1 MDNVKGK
8 AALVTGASRGIG
20 RAIAVA
26 FSALGL
32 KVAVN
37 YREQVHAARQT
48 YQVIERGGGIAAIF
62 QADVS
67 RKEEVERLIDEVT
80 GRFGGVDVLVNN
92 AGIVHR
98 DRLENITEADWD
110 HVLEVN
116 LKSAFLVT
124 QGCLPHMR
132 RNQWGRIINIS
143 SVAALT
149 GGVTGPVYVAS
160 KAGMLGLTRSYA
172 ALLIGEGIT
181 ANSIAPALIDTDMVS
196 SLNITPEKIPL
207 GRFGKVEE
215 VADIASLLVQNAYI
229 TGQTIHT
236 NGGWY
241 FS

>member
-1 MDNVKGK
+1 K
-8 AALVTGASRGIG
+8 A
-20 RAIAVA
+20 
-26 FSALGL
+26 
-32 KVAVN
+32 
-37 YREQVHAARQT
+37 
-48 YQVIERGGGIAAIF
+48 GGIAARF

-67 RKEEVERLIDEVT
+67 RKEEVERLIGEVT

-92 AGIVHR
+92 AGIVHK
-98 DRLENITEADWD
+98 DCLENITEADWD
-110 HVLEVN
+110 HVLDVN

-124 QGCLPHMR
+124 QACLPYMR
-132 RNQWGRIINIS
+132 GNQWGRIINIS

-160 KAGMLGLTRSYA
+160 KAGMLGLARSYA
-172 ALLIGEGIT
+172 AMLIGEGIT

-207 GRFGKVEE
+207 GRFGKVDE
-215 VADIASLLVQNAYI
+215 VADIASLLVQNAYV

-241 FS
+241 FT